1 MEWGLLLF
9 IVILYILHLRIR
21 ATYIRMRREE
31 IIREAVEHIARKRR
45 LDELYGRDRDENR

>member
-9 IVILYILHLRIR
+9 IVFLYILHLRLR
-21 ATYIRMRREE
+21 ATYIKIRREE

-45 LDELYGRDRDENR
+45 IDRLYGRDRDENR